1 MEMFKILC
9 DQKDRYKWY
18 SADIPNVSKI
28 YLIPNLQRK
37 YLFLKDLFLLFSNV
51 FVLHRDL
58 HYETFFFFQFSAMKA
73 GFDCSRFVIRLTD
86 VVFLFLPQ
94 SSS

>member
-1 MEMFKILC
+1 MEMFKLLC
-9 DQKDRYKWY
+9 DQKDRYTWY

-73 GFDCSRFVIRLTD
+73 VFDCSRFVIRLTD

>member
-28 YLIPNLQRK
+28 YLIPNLQSIYFLRIYFFCFQMSLYYIGIYILK
-37 YLFLKDLFLLFSNV
+37 LFFFSIFSNESW
-51 FVLHRDL
+51 F
-58 HYETFFFFQFSAMKA
+58 
-73 GFDCSRFVIRLTD
+73 
-86 VVFLFLPQ
+86 
-94 SSS
+94 